1 MSDLELGDV
10 LNFTE
15 EDVLANRDGR
25 LSESQ
30 RRLYFQHARRG
41 LLSGMVVIV
50 FFASMGS
57 FMSMNGSVWLVAFIG
72 ISLASVVGH
81 GGPGARRS
89 VSARVNA
96 NRVECVSGQ
105 VRCGRTLPHQQRDW
119 ARVGTSGDNRHRNV
133 RGVLAC
139 LLRRFIEAKATL
151 TVRRPKPITRL
162 IFPPHQARH
171 TE

>member
-50 FFASMGS
+50 FFALMGS
-57 FMSMNGSVWLVAFIG
+57 FMSMNGSVWLGAVFIG
-72 ISLASVVGH
+72 ISLALVVATRVGR
-81 GGPGARRS
+81 AER
-89 VSARVNA
+89 VSEVNA
-96 NRVECVSGQ
+96 NRVACVSGQ
-105 VRCGRTLPHQQRDW
+105 VLCERSPINSAIGRRYEHRVTIGTETFVVSLPVYE
-119 ARVGTSGDNRHRNV
+119 A
-133 RGVLAC
+133 
-139 LLRRFIEAKATL
+139 FIEQDHL
-151 TVRRPKPITRL
+151 TVYYLAYNRL
-162 IFPPHQARH
+162 ILSASPSTH